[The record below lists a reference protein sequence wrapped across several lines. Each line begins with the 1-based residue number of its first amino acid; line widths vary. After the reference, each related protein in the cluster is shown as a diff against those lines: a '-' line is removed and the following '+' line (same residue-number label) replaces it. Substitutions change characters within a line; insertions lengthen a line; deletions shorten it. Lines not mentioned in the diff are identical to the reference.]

1 MKKMNRNV
9 KAIAARIGAAALLS
23 AVMGTTAFGGTW
35 QTTAGGWQY
44 LADNGQPVAGS
55 WIVDNG
61 QDYRI
66 HENGIM
72 ATGWYQDMADG
83 GRWYYLDP
91 QSGAMRT
98 GWIFD
103 NGSWYFLDTR
113 IGGPRGGML
122 TGWQWIDGKCYYLDP
137 ARGGAMA
144 AGTTTPDGYW
154 VDASGAWVDATGTP
168 YYEAGKGISS
178 TVSVPIFDGS
188 AGAGTSAGTGGS
200 SYSGSS
206 YTYTDSEWDDYSDS
220 SVQYGA
226 NDFPTGNYG
235 MMSQDERDE
244 VENAIQEFKDAYITD
259 DMSDF
264 EKEIVIIQWLVENC
278 EYEKGDGWE
287 NATAY
292 SCIVNGKAQCAGYAD
307 AFLQTAKACGLNARY
322 IYNNLHAWNL
332 IELDGDW
339 YHVDVTFE
347 DPIGSNGYG
356 FDKLRNKY
364 INLEDSQIKGVNYH
378 HTWNPASAS
387 GTGTD
392 YGPSVVAEYLES
404 GNVDTS
410 LGESFA
416 DSMDDFFEDIEN
428 EDGSNIIHYTSVSQ
442 AADDIC
448 AYLEKEI
455 DSRAY
460 SFSFVV
466 RYPEEYTASVTGNY
480 SKLVDINNDIEDEVN
495 DRINDA
501 YGDILKNPVKISLFL
516 ERDAQ
521 VCFYAHENGSIYY
534 KEGQGKQISYTI
546 HFVDVD
552 GNDVGTQT
560 GTSEKGGSIELQF
573 PEGYSWISNESSNYE
588 VNKGKASYGGESV
601 HILAASDLDMD
612 IRLREAASKKAK
624 KADTQD
630 ADGAGD
636 VKDNQDTKAVQET
649 ETIQE
654 AVVEA
659 E

>member
-9 KAIAARIGAAALLS
+9 KAMVKRIGAAALLS
-23 AVMGTTAFGGTW
+23 AMMGTTAFGGTW

-154 VDASGAWVDATGTP
+154 VDASGAWADAAGTP

-188 AGAGTSAGTGGS
+188 AGAGTSAGTGKS

-226 NDFPTGNYG
+226 NDFTTGNYG

-244 VENAIQEFKDAYITD
+244 VEDAIQEFKDAYITG

-292 SCIVNGKAQCAGYAD
+292 SCIVNGKAQCSGYAD

-322 IYNNLHAWNL
+322 IYNSSHAWNL

-347 DPIGSNGYG
+347 DPIGSNDYG

-364 INLEDSQIKGVNYH
+364 INLEDSQIKGINSH
-378 HTWNPASAS
+378 HTWNPSSAS

-392 YGPSVVAEYLES
+392 YGPSVVAEYLDS

-416 DSMDDFFEDIEN
+416 DSMDDFFADIEN
-428 EDGSNIIHYTSVSQ
+428 EDGSNIIYYSSVSQ
-442 AADDIC
+442 TADDIC

-480 SKLVDINNDIEDEVN
+480 SKLADINNDIEEKVN

-501 YGDILKNPVKISLFL
+501 YGDILKNPVKIFLFL

-534 KEGQGKQISYTI
+534 KEGKGKQISYAI
-546 HFVDVD
+546 HYVDTD

-560 GTSEKGGSIELQF
+560 GTSEKGSSIELQF
-573 PEGYSWISNESSNYE
+573 PEGYSWISNASINYE
-588 VNKGKASYGGESV
+588 VNKGKATYGGDSV
-601 HILAASDLDMD
+601 YILAASNLDMD
-612 IRLREAASKKAK
+612 VRLREVAPKKAK
-624 KADTQD
+624 KADSQD
-630 ADGAGD
+630 AKSAGD
-636 VKDNQDTKAVQET
+636 VKDSQDAQAAQDANTA
-649 ETIQE
+649 QE
-654 AVVEA
+654 AMAEA